1 MNFTENDV
9 QLFCIKGHDYFDLV
23 RWVIAEYPDIG
34 TVFYDVSVGRDNG
47 MGVRK
52 ENIRKIS
59 DKPRNLFVFS
69 DLALNVVKEQVALTN
84 NLVLFVRDCFNTF
97 ASRLLINRKKIGRAH
112 V

>member
-59 DKPRNLFVFS
+59 DKPRNL
-69 DLALNVVKEQVALTN
+69 
-84 NLVLFVRDCFNTF
+84 
-97 ASRLLINRKKIGRAH
+97 
-112 V
+112 